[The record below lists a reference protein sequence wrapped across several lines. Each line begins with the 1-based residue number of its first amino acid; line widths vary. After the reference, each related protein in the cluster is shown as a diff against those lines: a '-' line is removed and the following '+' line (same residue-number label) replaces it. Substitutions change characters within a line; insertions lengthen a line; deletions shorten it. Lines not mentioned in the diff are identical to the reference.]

1 MDQIIERIQK
11 HFELKDIVHQ
21 RDNLVYAT
29 VEKEHVLDL
38 VTHLRDSEE
47 FTFFVMMSAVD
58 WIEEGKF
65 QLTYT
70 LNNPK
75 KKVDMGVRTYINREN
90 ATMESLHKLWE
101 HIATYQR
108 EMKEMFGIDFP
119 GSPRVD
125 ESFILEGW
133 DQMPPMRRDFDTKKY
148 SEETYFP
155 RPGRST
161 NDPAQYM
168 KKKLYPD
175 EEK

>member
-1 MDQIIERIQK
+1 MDKIIERVQK
-11 HFELKDIVHQ
+11 HFKLTDIVNQ
-21 RDNLVYAT
+21 RVSLTYAT
-29 VEKEHVLDL
+29 AEKEHVRDL
-38 VTHLRDSEE
+38 VTYLKDNEGFIS
-47 FTFFVMMSAVD
+47 FVMMSAVD
-58 WIEEGKF
+58 WIEDGKF
-65 QLTYT
+65 QITYT
-70 LNNPK
+70 LNNPEL
-75 KKVDMGVRTYINREN
+75 KVDLGIRTFINRDN

-101 HIATYQR
+101 HVATYQR

-133 DQMPPMRRDFDTKKY
+133 EEMPPMRRDFDTKKY